1 MDGSPSGDSVGDT
14 LGGLEQRVWRGLAW
28 SFINTLAGRLGS
40 LLAGIVIARIVDPE
54 AFGVYAV
61 ALVALNLLLS
71 MNELGVSVALVRHPG
86 SVAAM
91 APTVVTLSIGSS
103 AVLFVAMFLA
113 AGPFA
118 GAMGAPEATGIIQ
131 LMSVAVLIDGITSV
145 PVAMLT
151 RAFMQAKRMQID
163 LIGFAVST
171 PVTILLALAGQGAW
185 SLAWGAVAGNLATGL
200 FSVLW
205 APERYRPGFDRD
217 VVGGLLRFGLPLAGA
232 SLLLLAL
239 VNVDFVV
246 AGRVL
251 GTVQLGLYFLGFN
264 LSTWP
269 MTLVSTVVRRVT
281 TAAYAQ
287 LNDRGDGSAGFRQSL
302 FLVLSLGMLL
312 SVLLAAYAEEI
323 VRFLY
328 GETWVPAAV
337 VIPALVILSMGRMAV
352 ELSYD
357 YLVALGR
364 TVGNAWLHGLWL
376 VALVPALLI
385 GAAGYGIGGIAW
397 AHAIVVV
404 ALVLPG
410 IGILLARSGTPVGP
424 LIVDLLLPLLGA
436 AAVYGSALLV
446 KMVLPDGFLLLAV
459 GGLCGG
465 AVYALVV
472 GPRFLRTVRAFMGTG
487 ARTR

>member
-1 MDGSPSGDSVGDT
+1 MDGEPGGTVGDT

-40 LLAGIVIARIVDPE
+40 LLAGIVIARIVAPE
-54 AFGVYAV
+54 QFGVYAV

-86 SVAAM
+86 PVTAI
-91 APTVVTLSIGSS
+91 APTVVTLSIGTS
-103 AVLFVAMFLA
+103 AVFFLA
-113 AGPFA
+113 MLAAAAPFA
-118 GAMGAPEATGIIQ
+118 AAMGAPEATGIIQ
-131 LMSVAVLIDGITSV
+131 LMSVAVLIDGVTSV

-205 APERYRPGFDRD
+205 SPEKYRPGFDRA
-217 VVGGLLRFGLPLAGA
+217 VAGGLLRFGLPLAGA

-287 LNDRGDGSAGFRQSL
+287 LHNRGDSHAGFRHSL

-312 SVLLAAYAEEI
+312 SALLAAYAEEI

-364 TVGNAWLHGLWL
+364 TVGNAWLHGVWL
-376 VALVPALLI
+376 VVLVPALVA
-385 GAAGYGIGGIAW
+385 GAMGFGIGGIAW
-397 AHAIVVV
+397 AHALVVGV
-404 ALVLPG
+404 VVLPG
-410 IGILLARSGTPVGP
+410 VGILLARAGAPVWP
-424 LIVDLLLPLLGA
+424 LVTDLALPLLGA
-436 AAVYGSALLV
+436 AAVLGSAALLKV
-446 KMVLPDGFLLLAV
+446 ALPDGFLLLAV
-459 GGLCGG
+459 GGVTG
-465 AVYALVV
+465 AAIYALLV
-472 GPRFLRTVRAFMGTG
+472 GRRFLRTIKGFLGSG
-487 ARTR
+487 ARAR

>member
-1 MDGSPSGDSVGDT
+1 MDGPPGSSVGDT

-28 SFINTLAGRLGS
+28 SFLNTLAGRLGS
-40 LLAGIVIARIVDPE
+40 LLAGIVIARIVAPE
-54 AFGVYAV
+54 EFGVYAV

-86 SVAAM
+86 PVAAI
-91 APTVVTLSIGSS
+91 APTVVTLSIGTST
-103 AVLFVAMFLA
+103 VFFVTMFLA

-118 GAMGAPEATGIIQ
+118 AAMGAPEATGIIQ

-163 LIGFAVST
+163 LVGFAVST

-185 SLAWGAVAGNLATGL
+185 SLAWGAVAGNLTTGVL
-200 FSVLW
+200 SVLW
-205 APERYRPGFDRD
+205 TPERYRPGFDRTLA
-217 VVGGLLRFGLPLAGA
+217 GGLLRFGLPLAGA

-239 VNVDFVV
+239 VNADFVV

-251 GTVQLGLYFLGFN
+251 GTAQLGLYFLGFN

-287 LNDRGDGSAGFRQSL
+287 LHARGDGHTGFRQSL

-312 SVLLAAYAEEI
+312 SVLLAAYAQEI

-328 GETWVPAAV
+328 GEPWVPAAV
-337 VIPALVILSMGRMAV
+337 VIPALVILSMGRMVV

-357 YLVALGR
+357 YMVALGR
-364 TVGNAWLHGLWL
+364 TIGNAWLHGVWL
-376 VALVPALLI
+376 VVLVPALTL
-385 GAAGYGIGGIAW
+385 GAMGFGIAGIAW
-397 AHAIVVV
+397 AHVVV
-404 ALVLPG
+404 VLVVVLPG
-410 IGILLARSGTPVGP
+410 IGILLARSGTPVWP
-424 LIVDLLLPLLGA
+424 LVADLLLPLLGA
-436 AAVYGSALLV
+436 AAVLASSVLVTRLL
-446 KMVLPDGFLLLAV
+446 PSGFLLLAV
-459 GGLCGG
+459 GGVVGVL
-465 AVYALVV
+465 VYALFV
-472 GPRFLRTVRAFMGTG
+472 GRKFLRTIRAFMGSG
-487 ARTR
+487 TRSR